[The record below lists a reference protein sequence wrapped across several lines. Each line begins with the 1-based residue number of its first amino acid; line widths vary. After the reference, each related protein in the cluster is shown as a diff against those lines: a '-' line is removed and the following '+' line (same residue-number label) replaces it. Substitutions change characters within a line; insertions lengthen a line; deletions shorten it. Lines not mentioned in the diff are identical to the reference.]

1 MIDLYLTEFMIFCN
15 SQETVAEKIDVSGF
29 YAQLA
34 TSQMSAVLQLASM
47 LNYEAQND
55 TNLLRGGG
63 GGCK

>member
-1 MIDLYLTEFMIFCN
+1 MKRG
-15 SQETVAEKIDVSGF
+15 VV

-63 GGCK
+63 GVANDC